1 MAMRR
6 KKNKGRV
13 STRGNSD
20 SVLYGMRLSLD
31 ATIHALMCDMEMDE
45 DFLERFGHYYN
56 VCLDGMKERYI
67 TSSDLRRNLFNERGL
82 EIKEVSE

>member
-6 KKNKGRV
+6 KKNKGRRP
-13 STRGNSD
+13 SPGKTNG
-20 SVLYGMRLSLD
+20 VLYGMRLSLD

-67 TSSDLRRNLFNERGL
+67 TSSDLRRNMFDERGL